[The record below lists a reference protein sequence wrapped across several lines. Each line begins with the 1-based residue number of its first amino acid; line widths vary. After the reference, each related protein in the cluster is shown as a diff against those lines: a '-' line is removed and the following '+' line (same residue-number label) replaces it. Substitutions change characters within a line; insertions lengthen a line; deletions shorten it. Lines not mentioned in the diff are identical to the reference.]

1 MKLRLQEKLESMK
14 GKTFMRNGRYHT
26 VLSWQIK
33 DDKLTVATDNGWLEF
48 TIDKA
53 EKALSEFLP
62 VHANN
67 QKLAITVMPKNGELQ
82 NLKEI
87 ILDNIQ
93 KVKEDKDYIKQAEAI
108 NKSIGTLINMAKL
121 ELSYIKAIKNDM

>member
-1 MKLRLQEKLESMK
+1 MKLQEKLESMK
-14 GKTFMRNGRYHT
+14 DKTFMRNGRYHT
-26 VLSWQIK
+26 ILSWQIK
-33 DDKLTVATDNGWLEF
+33 DDLLTVATDNGWLEF
-48 TIDKA
+48 AIYKA
-53 EKALSEFLP
+53 EKALAEFLP

-67 QKLAITVMPKNGELQ
+67 QKLAITVMPRNGELQ

-87 ILDNIQ
+87 ILGNIQ

-108 NKSIGTLINMAKL
+108 NKSISTLINMAKL